1 MEKTSF
7 VSLIMHTKI
16 NMKIGQI
23 LLSCVKTLC
32 KARKN
37 T

>member
-7 VSLIMHTKI
+7 VSLIMHTEL
-16 NMKIGQI
+16 NMKISQI
-23 LLSCVKTLC
+23 LLACVKTLC